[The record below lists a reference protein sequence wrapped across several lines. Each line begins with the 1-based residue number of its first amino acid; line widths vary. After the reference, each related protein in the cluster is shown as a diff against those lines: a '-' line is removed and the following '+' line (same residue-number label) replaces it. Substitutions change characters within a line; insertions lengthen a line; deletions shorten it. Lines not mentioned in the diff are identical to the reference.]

1 MNIQI
6 SENLRHLRIT
16 REVTQEELA
25 EYLGVTAQSVS
36 KWERGEN
43 YPDISQL
50 PAIAGFFDTTIDE
63 LLGMGAF
70 RDEKRLR
77 EAREKLSV
85 TPPFNVYHREITEL
99 WRDLAHDMPNNYCV
113 QLEYADLL
121 SRRIDE
127 DDGAKK
133 EAIIIAERVLT
144 KCTDDWLRSSA
155 IRKIALLSAEIGDL
169 DRANEYAEKMYD
181 LNEYML
187 KEHIAD
193 ISYGRNAGEYDA
205 ERAEREFIWSH
216 VIALQNYL
224 LRVGDAL
231 KIIRERRREL
241 GTERD
246 GDYFELL
253 KFGKY
258 LDEFHHSAAVD
269 RALDG
274 VAEEKKYIGYYTALV
289 AEYLRLGDVEKS
301 LDCVEKIVDGWTKFD
316 LTRTVSYTIFDTND
330 DGEAVTKIGE
340 SSLGENTIREFD
352 DAKFDAIRN
361 DPRFIAAIERLRV

>member
-6 SENLRHLRIT
+6 SENLKHLRIT

-43 YPDISQL
+43 YPDIMQL
-50 PAIAGFFDTTIDE
+50 PAIAGFFDTTVDE
-63 LLGMGAF
+63 LLGMDAV
-70 RDEKRLR
+70 RAEKRLQ
-77 EAREKLSV
+77 EAREKLLV
-85 TPPFNVYHREITEL
+85 TTPFNVYHREITEL
-99 WRDLAHDMPNNYCV
+99 WRDLARDMPNNYGV

-121 SRRIDE
+121 SQRSDE

-133 EAIIIAERVLT
+133 EAIKIAERVLT
-144 KCTDDWLRSSA
+144 KCTDDWFRASA

-169 DRANEYAEKMYD
+169 DRANEYAEKVYD
-181 LNEYML
+181 LNELML

-193 ISYGRNAGEYDA
+193 ISYRRNAGTYDA
-205 ERAEREFIWSH
+205 ERAEREFIRPH

-231 KIIRERRREL
+231 KIIRNRRREM

-246 GDYFELL
+246 GDYFEML

-258 LDEFHHSAAVD
+258 LDEIQHSSAVD

-274 VAEEKKYIGYYTALV
+274 LAEEKKYIGYNMALV
-289 AEYLRLGDVEKS
+289 DEYLRLGDVEKS

-316 LTRTVSYTIFDTND
+316 LTHTVNYVIYDTND
-330 DGEAVTKIGE
+330 DGEAVTK
-340 SSLGENTIREFD
+340 LGEGTLGETRIREFD
-352 DAKFDAIRN
+352 DAKFDAIRSE
-361 DPRFIAAIERLRV
+361 PRFIAAIERLRV